1 MDIFGHVWTHSDTFG
16 SARMHLGAFRCVGL
30 IRRQS
35 SNTPPN
41 FDNSNSNENGGGRGG
56 GAAAPRTPFKI
67 APARSLTKTFWA
79 FLDVSDVSDVS
90 DVFERFSAFSGV
102 FRRIRR
108 RMRKK
113 GYHYF
118 WVPLL

>member
-1 MDIFGHVWTHSDTFG
+1 MIV
-16 SARMHLGAFRCVGL
+16 

-35 SNTPPN
+35 SDTPPN
-41 FDNSNSNENGGGRGG
+41 FDNSNSNENGGGR

-108 RMRKK
+108 RMRKNR
-113 GYHYF
+113 YHYF
-118 WVPLL
+118 LIPLL